1 MRKKAKR
8 IQKRKPLTIKRIR
21 QKKFLFFCLHY
32 GFCQND
38 WCLTFCHPAHLRI
51 GEICWKAKPL
61 TPPFRYVENIG
72 GTTVGQ
78 NRSVQL
84 IKVGKR
90 VLVVGVADSIQLLK
104 EIDDEQE
111 CEAIVKQY
119 EEAMESKTD
128 LPKMMQKLTSQVK
141 KHDQPTT
148 SSFSANLK
156 AQLAELK
163 RPNQKSERKA
173 RNKMNE
179 FIDLFNSSGAGI
191 LAHLSVFF
199 IVNCIFSCTRHSY
212 FNDLFYTDCD
222 CSFVR

>member
-1 MRKKAKR
+1 M
-8 IQKRKPLTIKRIR
+8 ISFMLFLTM
-21 QKKFLFFCLHY
+21 QPASLFAETKDPEN
-32 GFCQND
+32 GTVND
-38 WCLTFCHPAHLRI
+38 WLKDEKESKKDTEKKTTDNQTNPAEEVPSSSVSIMDFVKMI
-51 GEICWKAKPL
+51 GALLFVILLIYGLVRFVGKQHRLLK
-61 TPPFRYVENIG
+61 PFRYVENIG

-128 LPKMMQKLTSQVK
+128 LPKMVQKFTSQVK

-148 SSFSANLK
+148 SFSANLK

-163 RPNQKSERKA
+163 KTQSEVRK
-173 RNKMNE
+173 KGPKQNE
-179 FIDLFNSSGAGI
+179 
-191 LAHLSVFF
+191 
-199 IVNCIFSCTRHSY
+199 
-212 FNDLFYTDCD
+212 
-222 CSFVR
+222 

>member
-1 MRKKAKR
+1 MKKRLICIAM
-8 IQKRKPLTIKRIR
+8 ISFMLFLTM
-21 QKKFLFFCLHY
+21 QPASLFAETKDPEN
-32 GFCQND
+32 GTVND
-38 WCLTFCHPAHLRI
+38 WLKDEKESKKDTEKKTTDNQTNPAEEVPSSSVSIMDFVKMI
-51 GEICWKAKPL
+51 GALLFVILLIYGLVRFVGKQNRLLK
-61 TPPFRYVENIG
+61 PFRYVENIG

-90 VLVVGVADSIQLLK
+90 ILVVGVADSIQLLK

-128 LPKMMQKLTSQVK
+128 LPKMVQKFTSQVK
-141 KHDQPTT
+141 KHDQPNT

-163 RPNQKSERKA
+163 KTQSEVRK
-173 RNKMNE
+173 KGPKQNE
-179 FIDLFNSSGAGI
+179 
-191 LAHLSVFF
+191 
-199 IVNCIFSCTRHSY
+199 
-212 FNDLFYTDCD
+212 
-222 CSFVR
+222 

>member
-1 MRKKAKR
+1 MLKKRLICIAM
-8 IQKRKPLTIKRIR
+8 ISFMLFLTA
-21 QKKFLFFCLHY
+21 QPASLFAETKDPEN
-32 GFCQND
+32 GTVND
-38 WCLTFCHPAHLRI
+38 WLKDEKESKKDTEKKTTDNQTNPAEEVPSSSVSIMDFVKMI
-51 GEICWKAKPL
+51 GALLFVILLIYGLVRFVGKQNRLLK
-61 TPPFRYVENIG
+61 PFRYVENIG

-141 KHDQPTT
+141 KHDQPNT

-163 RPNQKSERKA
+163 KTQSEVRK
-173 RNKMNE
+173 KGPKQNE
-179 FIDLFNSSGAGI
+179 
-191 LAHLSVFF
+191 
-199 IVNCIFSCTRHSY
+199 
-212 FNDLFYTDCD
+212 
-222 CSFVR
+222 

>member
-1 MRKKAKR
+1 MKKRLICIAM
-8 IQKRKPLTIKRIR
+8 ISFMLFLTV
-21 QKKFLFFCLHY
+21 QPASLFAETKDPEN
-32 GFCQND
+32 GTVND
-38 WCLTFCHPAHLRI
+38 WLKEEKESKKDTEKKNTDNQTNPAEEVPSSSVSIMDFVKMI
-51 GEICWKAKPL
+51 GALLFVILLIYGLVRFVGKQNRFLK
-61 TPPFRYVENIG
+61 PFRYVENIG

-111 CEAIVKQY
+111 CEEIVKQY

-128 LPKMMQKLTSQVK
+128 LPKIVSKFTSQVK
-141 KHDQPTT
+141 GNEKPIT

-163 RPNQKSERKA
+163 KNQSEVRK
-173 RNKMNE
+173 K
-179 FIDLFNSSGAGI
+179 GPKQK
-191 LAHLSVFF
+191 
-199 IVNCIFSCTRHSY
+199 
-212 FNDLFYTDCD
+212 
-222 CSFVR
+222 

>member
-1 MRKKAKR
+1 MKKRLICIAM
-8 IQKRKPLTIKRIR
+8 ISFMLFLTA
-21 QKKFLFFCLHY
+21 QPASLFAETKDPEN
-32 GFCQND
+32 GTVND
-38 WCLTFCHPAHLRI
+38 WLKDEKESKKDTEKKTTDNQTNPAEEVPSSSVSIMDFVKMI
-51 GEICWKAKPL
+51 GALLFVILLIYGLVRFVGKQNRLLK
-61 TPPFRYVENIG
+61 PFRYVENIG

-156 AQLAELK
+156 AHLAELK
-163 RPNQKSERKA
+163 KTQSEVRK
-173 RNKMNE
+173 KGPKQNE
-179 FIDLFNSSGAGI
+179 
-191 LAHLSVFF
+191 
-199 IVNCIFSCTRHSY
+199 
-212 FNDLFYTDCD
+212 
-222 CSFVR
+222 

>member
-1 MRKKAKR
+1 MKKRLICIAM
-8 IQKRKPLTIKRIR
+8 ISFMLFLTM
-21 QKKFLFFCLHY
+21 QPTSLFAETKDPEN
-32 GFCQND
+32 GTVND
-38 WCLTFCHPAHLRI
+38 WLKDEKESKKDTEKKTTDNQTNPAEEVPSSSVSIMDFVKMI
-51 GEICWKAKPL
+51 GALLFVILLIYGLVRFVGKQNRLLK
-61 TPPFRYVENIG
+61 PFRYVENIG

-128 LPKMMQKLTSQVK
+128 IPKIVQKFTSQVK
-141 KHDQPTT
+141 KHDKTTT

-163 RPNQKSERKA
+163 KTQSEVRK
-173 RNKMNE
+173 KGPKQDE
-179 FIDLFNSSGAGI
+179 
-191 LAHLSVFF
+191 
-199 IVNCIFSCTRHSY
+199 
-212 FNDLFYTDCD
+212 
-222 CSFVR
+222 

>member
-1 MRKKAKR
+1 MLKKRLICIAM
-8 IQKRKPLTIKRIR
+8 ISFMLFLTM
-21 QKKFLFFCLHY
+21 QPASLFAETKDPEN
-32 GFCQND
+32 GTVND
-38 WCLTFCHPAHLRI
+38 WLKDEKESKKDTEKKTTDNQTNPAEEVPSSSVSIMDFVKMI
-51 GEICWKAKPL
+51 GALLFVILLIYGLVRFVGKQNRLLK
-61 TPPFRYVENIG
+61 PFRYVENIG
-72 GTTVGQ
+72 GATVGQ

-128 LPKMMQKLTSQVK
+128 LPKMVQKFTSQIK
-141 KHDQPTT
+141 KHDQTST

-163 RPNQKSERKA
+163 KTQSEVRK
-173 RNKMNE
+173 KGPKQNE
-179 FIDLFNSSGAGI
+179 
-191 LAHLSVFF
+191 
-199 IVNCIFSCTRHSY
+199 
-212 FNDLFYTDCD
+212 
-222 CSFVR
+222 

>member
-1 MRKKAKR
+1 MKKRLICIAM
-8 IQKRKPLTIKRIR
+8 ISFMLFLTMQPASLFAETKDPENGTVNEWIKEEKSS
-21 QKKFLFFCLHY
+21 KKDTEKTTTTDNQTNPAEEVPSSSVSIMDFVKMIGALLFVILLIY
-32 GFCQND
+32 GLVRFVGKQNR
-38 WCLTFCHPAHLRI
+38 LL
-51 GEICWKAKPL
+51 K
-61 TPPFRYVENIG
+61 PFRYVENIG

-111 CEAIVKQY
+111 CEAIVQQY

-128 LPKMMQKLTSQVK
+128 LPKIVQKFTSQIK
-141 KHDQPTT
+141 KQDQPTT

-163 RPNQKSERKA
+163 KTQSEVRK
-173 RNKMNE
+173 KGPKQNE
-179 FIDLFNSSGAGI
+179 
-191 LAHLSVFF
+191 
-199 IVNCIFSCTRHSY
+199 
-212 FNDLFYTDCD
+212 
-222 CSFVR
+222 

>member
-1 MRKKAKR
+1 MLKKRLICIAM
-8 IQKRKPLTIKRIR
+8 ISFMLFLTM
-21 QKKFLFFCLHY
+21 QPASLFAETKDPEN
-32 GFCQND
+32 GTVND
-38 WCLTFCHPAHLRI
+38 WLKGEKESKKDTEKKTTDNQTNPAEEVPSSSVSIMDFVKMI
-51 GEICWKAKPL
+51 GALLFVILLIYGLVRFVGKQNRLLK
-61 TPPFRYVENIG
+61 PFRYVENIG

-128 LPKMMQKLTSQVK
+128 LPKMVQKFTSQVK

-163 RPNQKSERKA
+163 KTQSEVRK
-173 RNKMNE
+173 KGPKQNE
-179 FIDLFNSSGAGI
+179 
-191 LAHLSVFF
+191 
-199 IVNCIFSCTRHSY
+199 
-212 FNDLFYTDCD
+212 
-222 CSFVR
+222 

>member
-1 MRKKAKR
+1 MKKRLICIAM
-8 IQKRKPLTIKRIR
+8 ISFMLFLTAQPASLLAETKDPEN
-21 QKKFLFFCLHY
+21 
-32 GFCQND
+32 GMVND
-38 WCLTFCHPAHLRI
+38 WIKDEKESKKDTEKKTTDNQTNPAEEVPSSSVSIMDFVKMI
-51 GEICWKAKPL
+51 GALLFVILLIYGLVRFVGKQNRLLK
-61 TPPFRYVENIG
+61 PFRYVENIG

-141 KHDQPTT
+141 KHDQSTT

-163 RPNQKSERKA
+163 KTQSEVRK
-173 RNKMNE
+173 KGPKQNE
-179 FIDLFNSSGAGI
+179 
-191 LAHLSVFF
+191 
-199 IVNCIFSCTRHSY
+199 
-212 FNDLFYTDCD
+212 
-222 CSFVR
+222 

>member
-1 MRKKAKR
+1 MLKKRLICIAM
-8 IQKRKPLTIKRIR
+8 ISFMLFLTM
-21 QKKFLFFCLHY
+21 QPASLFAETKDPEN
-32 GFCQND
+32 GTVND
-38 WCLTFCHPAHLRI
+38 WLKDEKESKKDTEKKTTDNQTNPAEEVPSSSVSIMDFVKMIYALLFVILLIYGLVRFV
-51 GEICWKAKPL
+51 GKQNRLLK
-61 TPPFRYVENIG
+61 PFRYVENIG

-128 LPKMMQKLTSQVK
+128 LPKMVQKFTSQIK
-141 KHDQPTT
+141 KHDQTST

-163 RPNQKSERKA
+163 KTQSEVRK
-173 RNKMNE
+173 KGPKQNE
-179 FIDLFNSSGAGI
+179 
-191 LAHLSVFF
+191 
-199 IVNCIFSCTRHSY
+199 
-212 FNDLFYTDCD
+212 
-222 CSFVR
+222 

>member
-1 MRKKAKR
+1 MKKRLICIAM
-8 IQKRKPLTIKRIR
+8 ISFMLFLTVQPASLFAETKDPENGTVSEWIKD
-21 QKKFLFFCLHY
+21 KKESTKDTEEKTTDNQTNPAEEVPSSSVSIMDFVKMIGALLFVILLIY
-32 GFCQND
+32 GLVRFVGKQNR
-38 WCLTFCHPAHLRI
+38 LL
-51 GEICWKAKPL
+51 K
-61 TPPFRYVENIG
+61 PFRYVENIG

-128 LPKMMQKLTSQVK
+128 LPKMVQKLTSQVK
-141 KHDQPTT
+141 KHDQSAT

-163 RPNQKSERKA
+163 KTQSEVRK
-173 RNKMNE
+173 KGPKQNE
-179 FIDLFNSSGAGI
+179 
-191 LAHLSVFF
+191 
-199 IVNCIFSCTRHSY
+199 
-212 FNDLFYTDCD
+212 
-222 CSFVR
+222 

>member
-1 MRKKAKR
+1 MKKRLICIAM
-8 IQKRKPLTIKRIR
+8 ISFMLFLTFQPASLIAETKDPENGTVNDWLKEEKEGTKDT
-21 QKKFLFFCLHY
+21 QKKNTDNQTNPAEEVPSSSVSIMDFVKMIGALLFVILLIY
-32 GFCQND
+32 GLVRFVGKQNR
-38 WCLTFCHPAHLRI
+38 LL
-51 GEICWKAKPL
+51 K
-61 TPPFRYVENIG
+61 PFRYVENIG

-111 CEAIVKQY
+111 CEEIVKQY

-128 LPKMMQKLTSQVK
+128 LPKIVQKFTTQVK
-141 KHDQPTT
+141 KQDQPVT

-163 RPNQKSERKA
+163 KTQSEVRK
-173 RNKMNE
+173 KGPKQNE
-179 FIDLFNSSGAGI
+179 
-191 LAHLSVFF
+191 
-199 IVNCIFSCTRHSY
+199 
-212 FNDLFYTDCD
+212 
-222 CSFVR
+222 

>member
-1 MRKKAKR
+1 M
-8 IQKRKPLTIKRIR
+8 ISFMLFLTM
-21 QKKFLFFCLHY
+21 QPASLFAETKDPEN
-32 GFCQND
+32 GTVND
-38 WCLTFCHPAHLRI
+38 WLKDEKESKKDTEKKTTDNQTNPAEEVPSSSVSIMDFVKMI
-51 GEICWKAKPL
+51 GALLFVILLIYGLVRFVGKQNRLLK
-61 TPPFRYVENIG
+61 PFRYVENIG

-90 VLVVGVADSIQLLK
+90 ILVVGVADSIQLLK

-128 LPKMMQKLTSQVK
+128 LPKMVQKFTSQVK
-141 KHDQPTT
+141 KHDQPNT

-163 RPNQKSERKA
+163 KTQSEVRK
-173 RNKMNE
+173 KGPKQNE
-179 FIDLFNSSGAGI
+179 
-191 LAHLSVFF
+191 
-199 IVNCIFSCTRHSY
+199 
-212 FNDLFYTDCD
+212 
-222 CSFVR
+222 

>member
-1 MRKKAKR
+1 MKKRLICIAM
-8 IQKRKPLTIKRIR
+8 ISFMLFLTM
-21 QKKFLFFCLHY
+21 QPASLFAETKDPEN
-32 GFCQND
+32 GTVND
-38 WCLTFCHPAHLRI
+38 WLKDEKESKKDTEKKTTDNQTNPAEEVPSSSVSIMDFVKMI
-51 GEICWKAKPL
+51 GALLFVILLIYGLVRFVGKQNRLLK
-61 TPPFRYVENIG
+61 PFRYVENIG

-128 LPKMMQKLTSQVK
+128 LPKMVQKFTSQIK
-141 KHDQPTT
+141 KHNQTST

-163 RPNQKSERKA
+163 KTQSEVRK
-173 RNKMNE
+173 KGPKQNE
-179 FIDLFNSSGAGI
+179 
-191 LAHLSVFF
+191 
-199 IVNCIFSCTRHSY
+199 
-212 FNDLFYTDCD
+212 
-222 CSFVR
+222 